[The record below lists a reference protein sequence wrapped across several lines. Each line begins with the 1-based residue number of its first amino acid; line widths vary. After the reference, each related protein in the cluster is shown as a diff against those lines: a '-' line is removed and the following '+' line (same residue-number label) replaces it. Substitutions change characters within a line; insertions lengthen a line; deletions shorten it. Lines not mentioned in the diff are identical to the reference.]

1 MCAGTNEKDAC
12 QGDSG
17 GPLHLEG
24 KDKKTDL
31 IGTSLYYYFTLN
43 ILILM
48 QF

>member
-31 IGTSLYYYFTLN
+31 IGTSLCYYFTLN